1 MTVDDSKRQGI
12 QEIVSG
18 KTMSLLCI
26 TAKKRQLATFFMYT
40 VLKKPKMSRSFEA
53 FTIFTIHSDYLI
65 KTRIMRDLPAA
76 GSLRSPPSYGLNI
89 HFKVV
94 FLFGH

>member
-65 KTRIMRDLPAA
+65 GDVMRDLPAA
-76 GSLRSPPSYGLNI
+76 GSLRSPPSSMASIFIL
-89 HFKVV
+89 K
-94 FLFGH
+94 

>member
-26 TAKKRQLATFFMYT
+26 TAKKRQLATFFMYST
-40 VLKKPKMSRSFEA
+40 EVLENSQIRLWEA
-53 FTIFTIHSDYLI
+53 SNKVH
-65 KTRIMRDLPAA
+65 M
-76 GSLRSPPSYGLNI
+76 GS
-89 HFKVV
+89 
-94 FLFGH
+94 